1 MRELPHAM
9 VPKVMKAADLLA
21 QQGLDGTK
29 MGDIASI
36 TGVPKATLYYY
47 FAGKEDVLA
56 FLFRQLLGE
65 VGDAVR
71 AAVDAPGTA
80 AERLRG
86 VLRAHLGIFARRYAA
101 SRALQFDLGRAAR
114 IPDIRAATDTA
125 FVDPVTTLL
134 ADGSADGSLRPVTDA
149 RATALAILGA
159 VTTTGLNAFGGR
171 PATRTRRRTIDRT
184 AEMLSSLVLDGLRP

>member
-1 MRELPHAM
+1 MRELPAVM
-9 VPKVMKAADLLA
+9 VAKVMKAADLLA

-29 MGDIASI
+29 MDDIASV

-80 AERLRG
+80 AERLRAL
-86 VLRAHLGIFARRYAA
+86 LRAHLAIFASRYEA

-114 IPDIRAATDTA
+114 IPDIQAATDAA
-125 FVDPVTTLL
+125 FVDPVTALL
-134 ADGSADGSLRPVTDA
+134 TEGSADGSLRAVTDP

-159 VTTTGLNAFGGR
+159 VTSTGLNAFGRRGGR
-171 PATRTRRRTIDRT
+171 SRSPKVDRT